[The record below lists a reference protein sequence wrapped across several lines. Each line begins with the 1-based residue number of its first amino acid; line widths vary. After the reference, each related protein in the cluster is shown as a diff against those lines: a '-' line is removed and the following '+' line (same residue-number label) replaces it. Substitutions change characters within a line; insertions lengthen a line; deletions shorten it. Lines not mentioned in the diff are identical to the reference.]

1 MTAPDYKWV
10 PGGFPPWVALAVK
23 LALMVIMMVR
33 GLDYA
38 TGEATD
44 TARRLGAVES
54 AAPLWLWGALFAG
67 AATVGFSSMAW
78 RWWSGVIIAHAL
90 GAALYAAVGVG
101 LVIDVV
107 ARGERPDASPWWVF
121 AIPAVALATT
131 IVGGWRE
138 RRKRHSIPVII
149 AATVAIAI
157 GLATIQLDGLRNA
170 TILFGVAALHTIFA
184 VGTAQVA
191 ARARICRDK
200 ALDSDHIHTPRTM
213 QKEGEVWTL

>member
-10 PGGFPPWVALAVK
+10 PGGFPPPITLTVK
-23 LALMVIMMVR
+23 LTLMVIMLVR
-33 GLDYA
+33 GMDYA
-38 TGEATD
+38 TGEAAS

-67 AATVGFSSMAW
+67 AATVGFASMAW
-78 RWWSGVIIAHAL
+78 RWWSGVVAAHAL

-107 ARGERPDASPWWVF
+107 SRGERPDHSPWWVF
-121 AIPAVALATT
+121 TIPIIALVATL
-131 IVGGWRE
+131 VGGWRE

-157 GLATIQLDGLRNA
+157 GLATMQLDGLRNA
-170 TILFGVAALHTIFA
+170 TVLFGVAALHAALTI
-184 VGTAQVA
+184 GTAQVA
-191 ARARICRDK
+191 ARARILRD
-200 ALDSDHIHTPRTM
+200 M
-213 QKEGEVWTL
+213 KEGEVWTL

>member
-1 MTAPDYKWV
+1 MGA
-10 PGGFPPWVALAVK
+10 GRIPPPITLTVK
-23 LALMVIMMVR
+23 LTLMVIMMVR

-67 AATVGFSSMAW
+67 AATIGFASTAW
-78 RWWSGVIIAHAL
+78 RWWTGVIVAHAL

-170 TILFGVAALHTIFA
+170 TVLFGVAALHAALTI
-184 VGTAQVA
+184 GTAQVA
-191 ARARICRDK
+191 ARARILRD
-200 ALDSDHIHTPRTM
+200 M
-213 QKEGEVWTL
+213 KEGEVWTL

>member
-10 PGGFPPWVALAVK
+10 PGAFGPWVALATK
-23 LALMVIMMVR
+23 LTLMVIMMVR

-38 TGEATD
+38 TGEAPD

-78 RWWSGVIIAHAL
+78 RWWSGVVAAHAV

-107 ARGERPDASPWWVF
+107 SRGERPDHSPWWMFV
-121 AIPAVALATT
+121 IPVVVLAGT

-138 RRKRHSIPVII
+138 RRKGHSIPVI
-149 AATVAIAI
+149 AAAALAIAF
-157 GLATIQLDGLRNA
+157 GLTTMQYDGLRNA
-170 TILFGVAALHTIFA
+170 TILFGVAALHAILA

-200 ALDSDHIHTPRTM
+200 ALTPGHIHTPRTM